1 MLQKVMEGLAKSF
14 TDLFAAGMLILLE
27 LQLPEALHMIQ
38 LGEIQYYKFA
48 QDKWQDG
55 GLYH

>member
-1 MLQKVMEGLAKSF
+1 MEGLAKSF

-27 LQLPEALHMIQ
+27 LRLPEALHMIQ
-38 LGEIQYYKFA
+38 LGKIQYYKFV